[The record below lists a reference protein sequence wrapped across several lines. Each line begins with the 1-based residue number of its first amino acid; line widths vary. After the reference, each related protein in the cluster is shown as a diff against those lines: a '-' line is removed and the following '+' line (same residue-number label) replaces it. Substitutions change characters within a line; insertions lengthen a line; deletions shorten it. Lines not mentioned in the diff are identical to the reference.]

1 MQSLQARELK
11 FPAEEK
17 IALGKTFG
25 YSNDHERDA
34 LTAALLTYRSYK
46 NIFTRIEKKAPA
58 RCRS

>member
-1 MQSLQARELK
+1 MLSLQALELR
-11 FPAEEK
+11 FCRK

-46 NIFTRIEKKAPA
+46 IYLPVSKRKHRKIQTL
-58 RCRS
+58 S